1 MLVFAINFHPV
12 SICTVAEVMAM
23 TDTQHGT
30 VAVNGAEIYY
40 EAAGQVQPLVLIHAG
55 IADNRMWD
63 EQIATFARQYRGG
76 LHAQLSPVGPCSDPR
91 PTTVLAKPDEW
102 RWADAELI
110 PAVTHMINMEVP
122 QQFNDLVVN
131 FLIE

>member
-1 MLVFAINFHPV
+1 
-12 SICTVAEVMAM
+12 M

-30 VAVNGAEIYY
+30 VAVNGAVIFY
-40 EAAGQVQPLVLIHAG
+40 EAAGEGRPLVLIHAG
-55 IADNRMWD
+55 IKDNRRWD
-63 EQIATFARQYRGG
+63 EQIATFARQYRRR
-76 LHAQLSPVGPCSDPR
+76 LHVQLSPDGRPVGPCSDPR
-91 PTTVLAKPDEW
+91 STTVLAKPDEW

-110 PAVTHMINMEVP
+110 PAVAHMLNMEVP